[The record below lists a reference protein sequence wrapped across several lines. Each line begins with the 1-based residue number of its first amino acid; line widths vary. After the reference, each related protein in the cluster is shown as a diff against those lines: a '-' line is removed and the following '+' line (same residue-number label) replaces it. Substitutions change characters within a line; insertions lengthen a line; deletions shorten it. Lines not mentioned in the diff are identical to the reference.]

1 MLLPFLVSMI
11 GTSFSIR
18 THAPIG
24 SDAVSDFM
32 DSSLLYAIE
41 LCGTDRDVA
50 IVCRADRQVD
60 EPIGAMSRGDVHQ
73 RTATPNR
80 TSSYD

>member
-24 SDAVSDFM
+24 SDAVSNFM

-41 LCGTDRDVA
+41 LCGADLDVA

-80 TSSYD
+80 ISSYD